1 MSDHDLDPDAPL
13 SPEERALHAAWPTLT
28 PPPGFAEQVLARAER
43 PPGQLRRRSIAP
55 WLLAAAALLALISRF
70 VSLPTSG
77 HHLASMR
84 QTLELGARAVA
95 VVEPDSEISWA
106 ISAAGRTVV
115 EQKSGAA
122 FYRVEPGGDF
132 VVHTSEGDLRVV
144 GTCFRVEVTQV
155 KAMSAGAAGAAVG
168 AAVAALLTV
177 TVYEGRVV
185 VDASGGASTA
195 IAPGETARIQRGKA
209 PELSGA
215 ALALSTPRAPAAA
228 ASAPASAGSI
238 AKTAQLPAG
247 LTPEQL
253 YQAHGKLAEEAD
265 GLRQKVAAL
274 EQKLGQT
281 TQKSR
286 EHKTYD
292 LTPEELKEMADR
304 CELRWDVP
312 GLGPEPQQ
320 LGPKDA
326 ESLHVAEEERATIN
340 RIMKDN
346 HERLTKQIAAIYV
359 EATGDT
365 STGSLAT
372 QAMMQEIFDKAP
384 KGEESQLH
392 QRLAQERAGLIPP
405 KADGAMSPQEKLL
418 RLLSTAG
425 DGLQSELAKELG
437 PATAQSLR
445 DQHEGWGSRSRSRT
459 NCPGKPGEE

>member
-13 SPEERALHAAWPTLT
+13 SPEERAVHAAWPTLE
-28 PPPGFAEQVLARAER
+28 PPPGFVEQVLARAEA
-43 PPGQLRRRSIAP
+43 PAVPKGRRSIV
-55 WLLAAAALLALISRF
+55 LGLIAAAALLLVVPRFLSIPSR
-70 VSLPTSG
+70 G
-77 HHLASMR
+77 HHLASAR
-84 QTLELGARAVA
+84 QTLDLGDRAVV
-95 VVEPDSEISWA
+95 VVEPDSELSWEV
-106 ISAAGRTVV
+106 SASGHAAV
-115 EQKSGAA
+115 EQKSGAV

-132 VVHTSEGDLRVV
+132 VVHTSEGDLKVV
-144 GTCFRVEVTQV
+144 GTCFRVEVSKV

-168 AAVAALLTV
+168 AAVAALVTV

-185 VDASGGASTA
+185 ADASGGASA
-195 IAPGETARIQRGKA
+195 QVAAGEQARIQRGRA
-209 PELSGA
+209 PELSGV
-215 ALALSTPRAPAAA
+215 ALAASGPAPAA
-228 ASAPASAGSI
+228 SAVSPPASAAAI

-253 YQAHGKLAEEAD
+253 YTAHAKLAEEAD

-286 EHKTYD
+286 ETKTYD

-320 LGPKDA
+320 LRPKDA
-326 ESLHVAEEERATIN
+326 ESLHLAEEERATIN
-340 RIMKDN
+340 RIMKEN
-346 HERLTKQIAAIYV
+346 HERMSKQIAAIYV

-405 KADGAMSPQEKLL
+405 KTEGPMSPQEKLL